1 MQDGSGPFSGKIS
14 FSHPPIAF
22 PQLPPGRAGRHD
34 PGRGG
39 AVAGSA
45 ASDGAEGGGKR
56 SMRPADI
63 AREGVGEAPF
73 PRTRGRLV
81 IDRRWLP
88 LNALRAFEAVGRHL
102 SFTAGA
108 QALNV
113 TQSALSR
120 HVISLEELLGRK
132 LLERRPTGVVLTEAG
147 AALLPVVE
155 KSFDRI
161 EQVMNAIVADAA
173 GMRRTLRVHMPPSF
187 LQRLGLPIL
196 REFRREFPDIS
207 IDISSS
213 YGTGLPSGD
222 LDVAVIYDRPQ
233 VGDTITDLL
242 WMVRV
247 TPVCSPELARA
258 AAGRTLAE
266 FLAGNE
272 LLHSKIEGQPRDT
285 HWAAFARHLGLRIAT
300 DRGTAFD
307 TAVLGI
313 EYAIS
318 GAGVALA
325 DVDMFAPELAD
336 GRLVAPFPETRE
348 DGYGY
353 YLAFHPEDLAEP
365 VVTLFRSWMI
375 ARFAGAAGARSF
387 AAVPDERTGAAV

>member
-1 MQDGSGPFSGKIS
+1 
-14 FSHPPIAF
+14 
-22 PQLPPGRAGRHD
+22 
-34 PGRGG
+34 
-39 AVAGSA
+39 
-45 ASDGAEGGGKR
+45 
-56 SMRPADI
+56 MRPADI
-63 AREGVGEAPF
+63 AREGVGETPL
-73 PRTRGRLV
+73 PRTKGKVV

-132 LLERRPTGVVLTEAG
+132 LLERRPTGVALTEAG

-173 GMRRTLRVHMPPSF
+173 GRRRTLRVHMPPSF
-187 LQRLGLPIL
+187 LQQLGLPIL
-196 REFRREFPDIS
+196 REFRREFPDIA

-213 YGTGLPSGD
+213 NGTGLPGGD
-222 LDVAVIYDRPQ
+222 IDVAVIYDRPQ

-242 WMVRV
+242 WRVTV

-258 AAGRTLAE
+258 AAGLGLAE
-266 FLAGNE
+266 FLAANE
-272 LLHSKIEGQPRDT
+272 LLHVKLEGQPRNVL
-285 HWAAFARHLGLRIAT
+285 WAAFARHFGLGVAT

-307 TAVLGI
+307 TAVLTVQ
-313 EYAIS
+313 YAMS
-318 GAGVALA
+318 GAGVALG
-325 DVDMFAPELAD
+325 DVDMFAPEIAA
-336 GRLVAPFPETRE
+336 GRLVAPFAESCE

-387 AAVPDERTGAAV
+387 ATASAERLGEAV